1 MGVAGRLGRQQRRV
15 RERGRE
21 IGERGGK
28 SEKEGG
34 GGRERGEG
42 RRERGREREGWRERD
57 AIARD
62 DSRIRYCADMQIKAQ
77 VLNFCSGGKA
87 DSVNIA

>member
-1 MGVAGRLGRQQRRV
+1 MKK
-15 RERGRE
+15 REGE
-21 IGERGGK
+21 GERGG
-28 SEKEGG
+28 
-34 GGRERGEG
+34 RGEE
-42 RRERGREREGWRERD
+42 REGGREREGWRERERD

-62 DSRIRYCADMQIKAQ
+62 DSRIRYCADMQIKAL